1 MASEMPFSIGI
12 EDQSI
17 TRRGFASVI
26 ARAFALAVGVPKIDS
41 MGQPRGNSAAHD
53 SLVTLFM
60 NNIGLTWEGFEDVI
74 FRAGRVYYANESRAK
89 REERLKKAYSSAY
102 NDFIVR
108 LKCA

>member
-1 MASEMPFSIGI
+1 MDGGVFGKGDFNADLDAVNIVAMIRSGASFDVAMR
-12 EDQSI
+12 QYY
-17 TRRGFASVI
+17 
-26 ARAFALAVGVPKIDS
+26 DS
-41 MGQPRGNSAAHD
+41 MAAD
-53 SLVTLFM
+53 RVNLFM

-74 FRAGRVYYANESRAK
+74 LRAGRVYYANESRAK